1 MTKVKTLEKL
11 TSVMNKV
18 TPTRYQYL
26 KGFRYL
32 YRGEPEIYDTVSSSL
47 YRAIQEKNA
56 YLDETIGNLRRKKRE
71 NSINDE
77 DFEFALKHYTN
88 SKLREDCLAIQEQEL
103 NPAKAHSRVN
113 PGSNTDSDVYSHDNL
128 NLLAEIQHLGGKTML
143 IDFTWDPKVALFFAC
158 NQDTVSDGRIV
169 ILREDEI
176 SKKEHIFEASLPLH
190 RVMSQ
195 HSVFVI
201 PREGYLRP
209 EDFYEEIRIDWK
221 LKDEVIAYLAN
232 SQGITAESIYNDIIG
247 YIEYQKTRL
256 D

>member
-1 MTKVKTLEKL
+1 MRKVKTLEEL
-11 TSVMNKV
+11 TSVMNEI
-18 TPTRYQYL
+18 TPTIGTGR
-26 KGFRYL
+26 KGLRYL

-56 YLDETIGNLRRKKRE
+56 YLDEKIGDLHSKKRE
-71 NSINDE
+71 NFIDDE
-77 DFEFALKHYTN
+77 DFEFRLNYYTD
-88 SKLREDCLAIQEQEL
+88 SKLREDCLTIQEQEL
-103 NPAKAHSRVN
+103 NPAKDHKGVN
-113 PGSNTDSDVYSHDNL
+113 PQSKEDLDVYSHDNL

-158 NQDTVSDGRIV
+158 NQGTIRDGRIV
-169 ILREDEI
+169 IL
-176 SKKEHIFEASLPLH
+176 KEAKIPPKHIFEASLPLH

-201 PREGYLRP
+201 PREGYLRS
-209 EDFYEEIRIDWK
+209 EEFYEEIHIDWELK
-221 LKDEVIAYLAN
+221 LDVIWYLA
-232 SQGITAESIYNDIIG
+232 STQGITAESIYNDIIG